1 MNIILYGIPDDTAE
15 LIAGRYDLELIHSIE
30 EIGACGTLLPVHPGS
45 CWLFTTP

>member
-1 MNIILYGIPDDTAE
+1 MEYRPIQPS

-30 EIGACGTLLPVHPGS
+30 EIGACGALLPVPKNNRTPGS